1 MDIAE
6 LIRILGGVSGIVII
20 VALSFSIKKH
30 LKRK

>member
-6 LIRILGGVSGIVII
+6 LLRIIGGLGGIVII
-20 VALSFSIKKH
+20 AALSFSIKKH